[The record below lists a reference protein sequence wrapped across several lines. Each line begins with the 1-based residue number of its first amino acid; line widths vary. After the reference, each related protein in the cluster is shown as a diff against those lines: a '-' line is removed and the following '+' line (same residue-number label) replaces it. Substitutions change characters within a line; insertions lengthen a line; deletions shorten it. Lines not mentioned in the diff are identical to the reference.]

1 MTLTIGWWA
10 LPTFITIAAIYVA
23 LREWPEQRG
32 DYDFSPIIGIFFL
45 AAALIV
51 SLIAWLIWALTA

>member
-1 MTLTIGWWA
+1 MILTIGSWV
-10 LPTFITIAAIYVA
+10 LPAFITIAAIYVA

-32 DYDFSPIIGIFFL
+32 DYDFSPILGIFYL

-51 SLIAWLIWALTA
+51 SLIAWLIWALAA